1 MRTVVIIL
9 LVCAVGLSAIAQKPE
24 ITDLKARLEAVK
36 DPLQQFELADSLF
49 HVYRESDLH
58 QSAFLA
64 RTLMSLAESL
74 QQNKYLIRANYA
86 MGMVYAY
93 QGDFASATNY
103 GQRELELCVAEKD
116 SSGLIRCYINMGDN
130 NLEMGRFNLAYLMTY
145 SAKEIAEALHS
156 EIDIGYVVHNFGR
169 IYKEM
174 GQYDLAME
182 NYRKA
187 DSLSHEFADL
197 FSGLYTHREM
207 GDLNLRIGRYGLA
220 LENLQTALRLSRE
233 QRVQFIQPDIMIDLG
248 RLFAIQKNYGPATH
262 YYDTAGMLYKLV
274 DNRHG
279 LAKVE
284 IGLGRIL

>member
-1 MRTVVIIL
+1 MIIFL
-9 LVCAVGLSAIAQKPE
+9 ICTVGLSAFAQKPE

-36 DPLQQFELADSLF
+36 DPVQQFELADSLF
-49 HVYRESDLH
+49 QVYRESDLH

-64 RTLMSLAESL
+64 QTLMSLAESL

-156 EIDIGYVVHNFGR
+156 EIDIGFVVHNF
-169 IYKEM
+169 
-174 GQYDLAME
+174 
-182 NYRKA
+182 
-187 DSLSHEFADL
+187 
-197 FSGLYTHREM
+197 
-207 GDLNLRIGRYGLA
+207 
-220 LENLQTALRLSRE
+220 
-233 QRVQFIQPDIMIDLG
+233 
-248 RLFAIQKNYGPATH
+248 
-262 YYDTAGMLYKLV
+262 
-274 DNRHG
+274 
-279 LAKVE
+279 
-284 IGLGRIL
+284 